1 MASPGDPGI
10 VPVGFAGEPG
20 DLPVPCVTPVFTV
33 APMTRTHLVSAR
45 LTPLAL
51 AGIAL
56 LASSCSSTSSTASPV
71 TAAATLPVAV
81 TAPPAD
87 TGVPTTQPTDTTV
100 AVQDPGVSSALAP
113 LTGWSVPT
121 YEATD
126 SRSLEA
132 DSFERDNP
140 DGTRSEVSC
149 APQGLPPMTG
159 TFDSFPAFGFSGS
172 ILPGLVI
179 QGAGVESGDLRVVP
193 LDRAPATLVS
203 SLSSG
208 SPTSLVDAPTTATLT
223 DAVATLQRD
232 ADARITGIDV
242 VPAQVMYE
250 RTETF
255 SFEQSRFAL
264 DTSLRYHGS
273 FDASMQVNFAQ
284 EKGVEKYSV
293 VVRYVQPMYT
303 IRMAADSI
311 VSPGDYFAAGVTPAD
326 LSALQA
332 TGAMGP
338 GNQPLV
344 IDQVTYGRVM
354 YFTLTSTEAT
364 SAQDLMVALDAA
376 NEQWDGGVEMT
387 DEQRSLLR
395 NSRIAML
402 AIGGDQGLAEDAIR
416 TGDIGEYF
424 GSANTTTAAALSF
437 SLRTLDGTKVEVA
450 DSVSASRLLCDKTLI
465 EEQAP
470 TFTAAVS
477 GVVGRVEVFV
487 NGTRVIDAS
496 HTPDNLLTFTVNEFA
511 YGSGSAGIN
520 AYFQSGSNVV
530 EVKYTNLACI
540 NAQFTIKI
548 QVDGRNVVN
557 ESMPPK
563 CAFTVT
569 WTYDVNPSEG
579 TATKR
584 P

>member
-1 MASPGDPGI
+1 MPA
-10 VPVGFAGEPG
+10 
-20 DLPVPCVTPVFTV
+20 VTPVFTV
-33 APMTRTHLVSAR
+33 VHMTRSHVATTR
-45 LTPLAL
+45 LATLAL
-51 AGIAL
+51 AGVAL
-56 LASSCSSTSSTASPV
+56 LASSCSSTSSTAAPA
-71 TAAATLPVAV
+71 TTPATLPVAV
-81 TAPPAD
+81 TAPTTDPAD
-87 TGVPTTQPTDTTV
+87 TQPPVTEPTV
-100 AVQDPGVSSALAP
+100 VVQDPAVNAALQP
-113 LTGWSVPT
+113 LTGWTVPT

-126 SRSLEA
+126 TRNLEA

-149 APQGLPPMTG
+149 APKGLPPMTG

-179 QGAGVESGDLRVVP
+179 QGSGVENGDLRVVP

-208 SPTSLVDAPTTATLT
+208 SPTSLVAAPTTATLT

-284 EKGVEKYSV
+284 EKGVEKHSI

-303 IRMAADSI
+303 IRMAADGI
-311 VSPGDYFAAGVTPAD
+311 AGPGDYFAAGVTAD
-326 LSALQA
+326 DLATVQA
-332 TGAMGP
+332 SGAMGP
-338 GNQPLV
+338 ANQPLV

-376 NEQWDGGVEMT
+376 NEQWDGGAQIT

-424 GSANTTTAAALSF
+424 RSANTTTAAALSF

-470 TFTAAVS
+470 QFTVAVS

-511 YGSGSAGIN
+511 YGAGSAGIN
-520 AYFQSGSNVV
+520 SQFQSGSNVV
-530 EVKYTNLACI
+530 EVRYTNLVCI
-540 NAQFTIKI
+540 NAQFTVKI

-569 WTYDVNPSEG
+569 WIYDVNPSEG
-579 TATKR
+579 TVTKR